1 MVRSLGRVCASDV
14 ESDWHLYRHW
24 APCIA
29 GPTRLGHGSRIR
41 TCATGLSAA
50 SERYT
55 GVIFTVLGGAS
66 HKRDVFHDFCVFCG
80 SLTWALRF
88 KRIES
93 VEHCCV

>member
-1 MVRSLGRVCASDV
+1 MLNLTGIYTAIGHHASLAQPGLA
-14 ESDWHLYRHW
+14 
-24 APCIA
+24 
-29 GPTRLGHGSRIR
+29 GSRIR
-41 TCATGLSAA
+41 TGATGLSAA